1 MTWWSLVFQARGHTL
16 GWLEQSDS
24 RVESTSQSLKNQV
37 ELATHSWSLWVVL
50 ALDLQIECVCML
62 VVFIFGYVLVANWI
76 LGKEFF
82 IWWRTMQVKFLNFT
96 LFCTYFRLD
105 VLHSLIPFKWYQSL
119 FLHFTHAKMSITNVV
134 IEFWIG
140 CYGCG
145 HLVQVLHLKNAC
157 FLAFWRLYTAWDTP
171 MCPGRVFSSS

>member
-1 MTWWSLVFQARGHTL
+1 M
-16 GWLEQSDS
+16 
-24 RVESTSQSLKNQV
+24 KNYAS
-37 ELATHSWSLWVVL
+37 E
-50 ALDLQIECVCML
+50 
-62 VVFIFGYVLVANWI
+62 IF
-76 LGKEFF
+76 EFHPF
-82 IWWRTMQVKFLNFT
+82 GTP
-96 LFCTYFRLD
+96 FRFS

-157 FLAFWRLYTAWDTP
+157 F
-171 MCPGRVFSSS
+171 